1 MRCTA
6 LPHIRFDLPPHPRHH
21 LPMRARPLFW
31 LGLLLVIATTAWP
44 AEKIRIAAFN
54 LENYL
59 HQPAGTRPAKSPEA
73 RAKVRESIRALQPDV
88 LALVEMGS
96 TNALLELR
104 DSLHTEG
111 VSLPHWDLVQG
122 WDTNIHVALLSRLPI
137 TARRPH
143 TNLTYLLYGRR
154 FHVNRGFLEVDL
166 RATNGYSFTL
176 IAVHLKSRRPTPEG
190 DEAEMREQ
198 EARLL
203 REIIEARLAANP
215 SLNLVVLGDF
225 NDTKDSRTLRT
236 VLGRANARNGLVDTR
251 PAERN
256 GDALPA
262 LNARQDPRRITW
274 THYYGVEDSYSRIDY
289 ILLSKGMA
297 AEWIP
302 EETHVLALPNWGL
315 ASDHRPIVATIY
327 AADR

>member
-1 MRCTA
+1 
-6 LPHIRFDLPPHPRHH
+6 
-21 LPMRARPLFW
+21 MRALVLIFLF
-31 LGLLLVIATTAWP
+31 LVAAWPCQP
-44 AEKIRIAAFN
+44 AEKLRIAEYN

-59 HQPAGTRPAKSPEA
+59 DQPAGTRPAKTPEA
-73 RAKVRESIRALQPDV
+73 RAKIRESIRALKPDV
-88 LALVEMGS
+88 LGLVEMGS

-104 DSLHTEG
+104 DSLQAEG
-111 VSLPHWDLVQG
+111 LSLPHWEWARG

-137 TARRPH
+137 VARRSH

-154 FHVNRGFLEVDL
+154 FHVSRAFLEVDL
-166 RATNGYSFTL
+166 RAPHGYQFTL
-176 IAVHLKSRRPTPEG
+176 IAVHLKSRRPIPEG

-203 REIIEARLAANP
+203 REIITERLAANP
-215 SLNLVVLGDF
+215 KLNLVVLGDF

-251 PAERN
+251 PAELN
-256 GDALPA
+256 GDSLPP
-262 LNARQDPRRITW
+262 LNARQDARRITW

-297 AEWIP
+297 AEWLP
-302 EETHVLALPNWGL
+302 DETYVLALPNWGL

-327 AADR
+327 AEDR